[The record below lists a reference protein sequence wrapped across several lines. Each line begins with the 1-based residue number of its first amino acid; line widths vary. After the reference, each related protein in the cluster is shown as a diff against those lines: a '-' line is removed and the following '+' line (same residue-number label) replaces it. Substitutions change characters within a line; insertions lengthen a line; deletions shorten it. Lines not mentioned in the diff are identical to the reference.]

1 MEMRE
6 HLGTNSVAR
15 HSARYAASRSVSLCR
30 HRRAADTV
38 SLTATC
44 RHLPRITWLIAIFIA
59 AAATAPGC
67 SSTTGANSWRWP
79 WQSAATPASTNPF
92 ITNAG
97 KPGSVPLGTQQ
108 AVVPATATEWPDEKR
123 AARDLKLA
131 LAQML
136 EQQGAAPEAIE
147 AYENVLRSEPGHTAV
162 AHRLAVLLDK
172 SGQSRRAEPYYQA
185 CLRATPSDPDLLSDF
200 AYHCYLERRWAD
212 AETNLQRALSLNPRH
227 VRARN
232 NLGLVL
238 ARTERPRE
246 AFDQFAG
253 TGCSTADA
261 HANVAFALAAES
273 RLEDAEQVYKIA
285 LQVDPQHQRAREGLM
300 ALRQARRVAM
310 ASRGGVPATAGVN
323 GANVNGANVNG
334 ANVNGAGANV
344 AGRNSTGANGA
355 SPRADAPGMGGPV
368 LR

>member
-1 MEMRE
+1 
-6 HLGTNSVAR
+6 
-15 HSARYAASRSVSLCR
+15 
-30 HRRAADTV
+30 
-38 SLTATC
+38 
-44 RHLPRITWLIAIFIA
+44 
-59 AAATAPGC
+59 
-67 SSTTGANSWRWP
+67 
-79 WQSAATPASTNPF
+79 
-92 ITNAG
+92 
-97 KPGSVPLGTQQ
+97 
-108 AVVPATATEWPDEKR
+108 
-123 AARDLKLA
+123 
-131 LAQML
+131 
-136 EQQGAAPEAIE
+136 
-147 AYENVLRSEPGHTAV
+147 
-162 AHRLAVLLDK
+162 
-172 SGQSRRAEPYYQA
+172 
-185 CLRATPSDPDLLSDF
+185 
-200 AYHCYLERRWAD
+200 
-212 AETNLQRALSLNPRH
+212 
-227 VRARN
+227 
-232 NLGLVL
+232 LVL

>member
-1 MEMRE
+1 MEMWE
-6 HLGTNSVAR
+6 HSGTSAVAR
-15 HSARYAASRSVSLCR
+15 HSARDAASQSVSLCG

-38 SLTATC
+38 SLTETC
-44 RHLPRITWLIAIFIA
+44 RHLPRITRLIAIFIA
-59 AAATAPGC
+59 AAATASGC

-79 WQSAATPASTNPF
+79 WQSTATPASTNPF

-108 AVVPATATEWPDEKR
+108 AVVPATATEWPNEKR

-212 AETNLQRALSLNPRH
+212 AETNLQRALAINPRH

-285 LQVDPQHQRAREGLM
+285 LQADPQHQRAREGLM

-310 ASRGGVPATAGVN
+310 APRDAARDSPGVN
-323 GANVNGANVNG
+323 GANVNGAG
-334 ANVNGAGANV
+334 EK
-344 AGRNSTGANGA
+344 NSTGANGA

>member
-1 MEMRE
+1 MGIRE
-6 HLGTNSVAR
+6 HLGTNAVAR
-15 HSARYAASRSVSLCR
+15 HSVRDAASRSVNR
-30 HRRAADTV
+30 HPRVTDTV
-38 SLTATC
+38 SLPATR
-44 RHLPRITWLIAIFIA
+44 RHLIRMARPILFFFA
-59 AAATAPGC
+59 AAATASGC

-79 WQSAATPASTNPF
+79 WQSAATPAPANPF
-92 ITNAG
+92 IANAG

-212 AETNLQRALSLNPRH
+212 AEMNLRRALSLNPRH

-246 AFDQFAG
+246 AFDQFSG

-285 LQVDPQHQRAREGLM
+285 LQADPQHQRAREGLV

-310 ASRGGVPATAGVN
+310 APQDAARESP
-323 GANVNGANVNG
+323 
-334 ANVNGAGANV
+334 
-344 AGRNSTGANGA
+344 GRNGSSANGA